1 MLWNKYEVKKKKHAL
16 LTYAVESGL
25 IMLHLSFHTSKH
37 MHHCIDFKKLLWY
50 TLRPQNML
58 HCTHANFFWGTFF
71 LWTPRDAATEGHQPG
86 TEVVTIK
93 ESKPSLLQEVSV
105 NSYQQL
111 TPHSHHQP
119 HDCTRM
125 DRVKNRLNA
134 HALTAACKDTWN
146 IVCISQTFIR
156 RGETQPRFTSTACGQ
171 HSTEPPG

>member
-1 MLWNKYEVKKKKHAL
+1 MLWNKYEVKKKTCTAHICCWKWLNYVAL
-16 LTYAVESGL
+16 VISYIKTYAS
-25 IMLHLSFHTSKH
+25 LHRLQKVAVVHTQTPEHVALYTHK
-37 MHHCIDFKKLLWY
+37 FLLG
-50 TLRPQNML
+50 N
-58 HCTHANFFWGTFF
+58 FF

-134 HALTAACKDTWN
+134 HALTAACKDAWN